1 MIMNKELI
9 KQLLQLSTC
18 VFMIVAFFACSSDD
32 NAIENKRIDQVLNG
46 GANFIGSQPT
56 SNPVT
61 RTSAIYTL
69 GGTAKVFWDTADK
82 IFVQDDAG
90 IFHQTT
96 AAQFVNASNKSRA
109 NFTLNTGTFTQNN
122 REVRYTGVNGTNANT
137 VTIASAQ
144 VQSSPNNFE
153 HLGVSGDCGI
163 ATAKGSNG
171 SYDFTLEH
179 KSAYLC
185 FLPRTTN
192 TALQS
197 CKLSRIVVYSD
208 QEIAGNFTLT
218 NTGLSSAPV
227 SAGSHEITLT
237 TGSGFPLTNSTTD
250 VSTNGAYMVIAPG
263 THALTIRYWLE
274 TPDGRTGTISKFI
287 SATNFDAGKIY
298 DITANFDSRVYSA
311 NLYGWDATSAPYPV
325 MDFDADRAKVVAT
338 KTASRAPNMYELA
351 WYAEFGDTHWDD
363 TEEFFVVD
371 GIIYKGGV
379 WIKSKNNIMN
389 FSSTNF
395 PSGMTELNSHNTYSY
410 SSVPPANNKLNQYFY
425 LPALGC
431 TAIDNSGYMRQYEP
445 IGAAVAYWSSSAIS
459 SNLGTIGLPV
469 AYCFYMKKGQ
479 TRFLASVF
487 VRNSWFAV
495 SSFE

>member
-1 MIMNKELI
+1 MIMIKGLI
-9 KQLLQLSTC
+9 KQLLQLSACILIT
-18 VFMIVAFFACSSDD
+18 VAFFACSSDE
-32 NAIENKRIDQVLNG
+32 NAIENRRSGQALDG

-96 AAQFVNASNKSRA
+96 AVQFVNASNKSRA

-218 NTGLSSAPV
+218 NTGLSSAPI

-250 VSTNGAYMVIAPG
+250 AATNGAYMVIAPG

-298 DITANFDSRVYSA
+298 DITANFDSRVYSGS
-311 NLYGWDATSAPYPV
+311 LYGWDAVANAYPSGDYNSTYPV
-325 MDFDADRAKVVAT
+325 AGPIMATNTAKI
-338 KTASRAPNMYELA
+338 APNQHEMY
-351 WYAEFGDTHWDD
+351 WYAARGDIHWDD
-363 TEEFFVVD
+363 AEELFVVD
-371 GIIYKGGV
+371 GVIYKGGI
-379 WIKSKNNIMN
+379 WIKRKENISG
-389 FSSTNF
+389 FSSTID
-395 PSGMTELNSHNTYSY
+395 PPEATYQVSSAYVTTPPTNSI
-410 SSVPPANNKLNQYFY
+410 LNQYFY
-425 LPALGC
+425 LPALG
-431 TAIDNSGYMRQYEP
+431 AKGIENFGYNYFDKP
-445 IGAAVAYWSSSAIS
+445 IGTCAAYWTSTGTGMDNTVFRLRAYRLFIEKGINNLDVIYDVRANGYAVA
-459 SNLGTIGLPV
+459 
-469 AYCFYMKKGQ
+469 K
-479 TRFLASVF
+479 
-487 VRNSWFAV
+487 
-495 SSFE
+495 FE

>member
-1 MIMNKELI
+1 MNKGLI
-9 KQLLQLSTC
+9 KQLLQLSACILIT
-18 VFMIVAFFACSSDD
+18 VVFFACSSDE
-32 NAIENKRIDQVLNG
+32 NAIENRRSEQVSDG

-90 IFHQTT
+90 TFHQTT
-96 AAQFVNASNKSRA
+96 AAQFVNASNKARA

-122 REVRYTGVNGTNANT
+122 REVRYTGVNSTNANT

-171 SYDFTLEH
+171 NYDFTLEH

-298 DITANFDSRVYSA
+298 DITANFDSRVYSSK
-311 NLYGWDATSAPYPV
+311 LYGWDATSDSYPV
-325 MDFDADRAKVVAT
+325 MDFDYKPQNIVAT
-338 KTASRAPNMYELA
+338 KTASIAPNMYELA

-379 WIKSKNNIMN
+379 WIKRKNNIMN

-395 PSGMTELNSHNTYSY
+395 PPGMTEPYSSKTYSY

-431 TAIDNSGYMRQYEP
+431 TYIDNGGYMRHTEP
-445 IGAAVAYWSSSAIS
+445 IGSVVAYWSSSAS
-459 SNLGTIGLPV
+459 STVLGTIYAPL
-469 AYCFYMKKGQ
+469 AYCFYMEKGR
-479 TRFLASVF
+479 TRFLASSF
-487 VRNSWFAV
+487 IRSSWLAV
-495 SSFE
+495 SKFEQ

>member
-1 MIMNKELI
+1 MIKGLI
-9 KQLLQLSTC
+9 KQLLLLSAC
-18 VFMIVAFFACSSDD
+18 ILIAVAFFACSSDE
-32 NAIENKRIDQVLNG
+32 NAIENRRSEQALDG

-227 SAGSHEITLT
+227 SGGSHEITLT

-250 VSTNGAYMVIAPG
+250 AATNGAYMVIAPG